1 MAHFNAS
8 DVYFGSYA
16 RFVATD
22 KKMGAALSGPDNA
35 VGDIGTVEFQFD
47 DDKRQQAWLKNP
59 YGARIGH
66 LDPLMS
72 HKLAIYQAKGWELRY
87 VLSFTAFS
95 DGGESG
101 TYWGE
106 AAVIAFAPRYAEQ
119 FEQFLKAFSRR
130 AADGLRPSPDLHA
143 STVETIANDPS
154 SWQPGAKVKM
164 PQGSGRTAILKDHRT
179 LHDKLLDQARS
190 KNPGCDVVSWAF
202 IIALIAFAAWIL
214 HSLGLF

>member
-143 STVETIANDPS
+143 STVEAITNDPS

-190 KNPGCDVVSWAF
+190 KNPGCYVVSWAF
-202 IIALIAFAAWIL
+202 IIALIALAAWIL
-214 HSLGLF
+214 HSLRLF

>member
-143 STVETIANDPS
+143 STVEAITNDPS

-190 KNPGCDVVSWAF
+190 KNPGCYVVSWAF
-202 IIALIAFAAWIL
+202 IIALIALAAWIL

>member
-190 KNPGCDVVSWAF
+190 KNPGCYVVSWAF